1 MHIAKV
7 VAGAM
12 ALTLVV
18 PSAPAAQQAGA
29 PAPKAAPATA
39 AAPKGFA
46 VDVVGVRLG
55 MTRPQAAVHAANP
68 GFQVNTEPAFH
79 FDLLP
84 SVAFSEITS
93 AQYSPG
99 DGVHGQESLALR
111 FTQPPNQALLW
122 YVLRNKEYAEPER
135 PTAANVIAALREK
148 YGREGGSRP
157 VAKCGM
163 RATWTA

>member
-7 VAGAM
+7 V
-12 ALTLVV
+12 
-18 PSAPAAQQAGA
+18 AGA

-55 MTRPQAAVHAANP
+55 MTRPQAAAAVHAANP